1 MKLATKRIIA
11 LCVFSISTFMSISAF
26 SIPNDTTILSN
37 NFQVLKNIENKIE
50 KYHKEDMGKKTDTLE
65 ILHNDMRQMNT
76 YLLDIDI
83 MLRQIMNNQN
93 IEMQKKNKQVSLLGE
108 KENKEKEEEKKEQ
121 K

>member
-1 MKLATKRIIA
+1 MKFINKKVIVLSI
-11 LCVFSISTFMSISAF
+11 FSFLTMNSAYCDQY
-26 SIPNDTTILSN
+26 DTAILSN
-37 NFQVLKNIENKIE
+37 NFQVLKNIENKME
-50 KYHKEDMGKKTDTLE
+50 KYHKDDILNRTDLLQN
-65 ILHNDMRQMNT
+65 LHNDMRQMNT